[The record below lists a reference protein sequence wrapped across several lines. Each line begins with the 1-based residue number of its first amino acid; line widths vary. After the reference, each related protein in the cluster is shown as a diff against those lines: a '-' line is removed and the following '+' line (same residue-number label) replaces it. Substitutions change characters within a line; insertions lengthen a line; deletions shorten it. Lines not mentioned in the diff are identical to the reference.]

1 MFVGFNRDVRHF
13 LVMGCTTS
21 KSDIQLGSIKAWDY
35 KVDGKAKSISEE
47 ELQTLRKVC
56 CIGLSLWSR
65 SFGKVVPEEK
75 RKFGMCCTSAV
86 ILC

>member
-1 MFVGFNRDVRHF
+1 MFVGCIRDGIHF
-13 LVMGCTTS
+13 LIMGCTTS

-35 KVDGKAKSISEE
+35 KVDGKAKSVSEE

-56 CIGLSLWSR
+56 CICLSLWYR
-65 SFGKVVPEEK
+65 SFGKVAREEK
-75 RKFGMCCTSAV
+75 QRFGMCCTSAA

>member
-1 MFVGFNRDVRHF
+1 MSYIS
-13 LVMGCTTS
+13 LIMGCTTS

-56 CIGLSLWSR
+56 SICFSLWNR
-65 SFGKVVPEEK
+65 SFGKVAPEE
-75 RKFGMCCTSAV
+75 RRIFGMCCTSAV
-86 ILC
+86 ILY